1 MIWST
6 QEFAFV
12 ELADRH
18 ARASVI
24 MPHKKNPFSLAYLRG
39 VAGVQIGRLAAMANV
54 GRTPSAQVDN
64 RIFAYG
70 EVPRALDTT
79 IAAVRLITGVM
90 QGLSFDVGLM
100 ARRTADGHGQATD
113 LAEVIMLDGGLNY
126 RDAHKLVGSIVRQ
139 AAGAGRPLRE
149 IDTDLID
156 QASRAMFGRPLGLP
170 ADLVARALDPASIV
184 ASRAGAG
191 GAAHQP
197 MQDMIAECRRAASAA
212 HDWCAATTA
221 MLATAEAHLLKR
233 AAALAATPATTS
245 TTP

>member
-1 MIWST
+1 
-6 QEFAFV
+6 
-12 ELADRH
+12 
-18 ARASVI
+18 

-39 VAGVQIGRLAAMANV
+39 VAGVQIGRLASMATV

-79 IAAVRLITGVM
+79 TAAVRLMSGVM
-90 QGLSFDVGLM
+90 QGLSFDGELM
-100 ARRTADGHGQATD
+100 ERRSADGHGQATD
-113 LAEVIMLDGGLNY
+113 LAEVIMLDGGLTY
-126 RDAHKLVGSIVRQ
+126 REAHKLVGSIVRQ

-156 QASRAMFGRPLGLP
+156 QASRAMLGRPLGLP
-170 ADLVARALDPASIV
+170 PDLVARALDPASIV

-197 MQDMIAECRRAASAA
+197 MQDMIAECRRVASAA
-212 HDWCAATTA
+212 NEWCVATEA
-221 MLATAEAHLLKR
+221 KLATAEANLLKR
-233 AAALAATPATTS
+233 AAALAAAPRDTPI
-245 TTP
+245 TP